1 MNLPKIFVDRPI
13 TTIMIFLG
21 ILAIGLV
28 SLSRLPIDLLPEI
41 EMPVISVLTQY
52 PGASARDVETNV
64 TEEIETLL
72 STVNKLD
79 KITSVSIDNMS
90 VVQCQ
95 FKWGTDLDEA
105 ANDIRNLLELAKR
118 NLPDD
123 VETPIIFKFGSNMF
137 PVLIMGVNAEESY
150 MGLNKLI
157 EKEIANPLKRIPG
170 VGTVMVYGGPVRQ
183 IRIDIDPRRLE
194 AYNLT
199 IDQIAGI
206 LAAENLNMPT
216 GSIKMGLL
224 EYNLRVPGEFTDPD
238 QVGNIVISQMNGCPV
253 YLKDV
258 ATIYDGLKE
267 RTIDVKLMG
276 GKGLT
281 LMVQKQ
287 SGANTVAV
295 ANAVLKKM
303 EELKKNVPSDV
314 KFQTVL
320 NSSDFIVNSV
330 RNLSEAVI
338 YGGLFVVL
346 VILFFLREW
355 RATVIVA
362 LTIPFSLIV
371 AFIYLFITGNT
382 LNLISLSSLSIAVG
396 MVVDDAIVIL
406 ENITR
411 HIEGGARP
419 REAAVFGST
428 EVGLAVVASTLSI
441 VAVFLPLTFLSGI
454 SGVLFHILGI
464 LVTVTILT
472 SLFAALTLVPMLSS
486 KLLRAKRGKIN
497 DSKLNKLYQI
507 TENWF
512 IRIEEFYQKLLRFA
526 LTHRKTVII
535 SAFIIFVGSMVLFK
549 FIGTEFIPKSDDGS
563 LQINVELQPGTRL
576 EETKKVAKQ
585 IENILHEEAPELQ
598 YYSVQAGVNDE
609 GFSST
614 LFGQKEGSH
623 IFSMR
628 LRFGKKKDRERSIF
642 DIADV
647 LRPRI
652 SRIPNVVNFSIR
664 SGGLGSM
671 LIGGGAT
678 GKDLE
683 IDVIG
688 HNLEETTRLANEIES
703 KLELIPG
710 AVDVAIDRSK
720 ERAEL
725 EIIPDREKIASVGL
739 NTAMIA
745 NTIRQS
751 IYGVVATKYRE
762 EGDQYDIF
770 IRYKPAFR
778 ESIADVENIPV
789 RTLTGQLVKVKD
801 IATIKET
808 LSPPEIRRKNQER
821 VVTIG
826 ANISGR
832 ALGEVTADIQRQIAQ
847 MNIPPGIDIE
857 YGGQV
862 EQQSESF
869 RDLGLFL
876 VLSIF
881 LVYMIMASQF
891 ESLLD
896 PFVIMFSIPFALVG
910 VAWGLFLTGI
920 SLSAIAFLAI
930 IMLIG
935 IVVKNAIVLVDYI
948 NILRA
953 REYQL
958 FDAIVTA
965 GGNRLRPVL
974 MTAITTILG
983 MIPLAI
989 SRGEGAEIWQ
999 PLGVTVIFGLAV
1011 STLVTL
1017 ILVPVV
1023 YSVFETRFKKGEW
1036 E

>member
-598 YYSVQAGVNDE
+598 YYSIRAGVNDE

-664 SGGLGSM
+664 SGLGSM
-671 LIGGGAT
+671 LIGGGVT

-683 IDVIG
+683 IDIIG

-989 SRGEGAEIWQ
+989 SRGEGAEIWH

>member
-598 YYSVQAGVNDE
+598 YYSRKIE
-609 GFSST
+609 
-614 LFGQKEGSH
+614 K
-623 IFSMR
+623 
-628 LRFGKKKDRERSIF
+628 
-642 DIADV
+642 
-647 LRPRI
+647 
-652 SRIPNVVNFSIR
+652 
-664 SGGLGSM
+664 GL
-671 LIGGGAT
+671 
-678 GKDLE
+678 
-683 IDVIG
+683 
-688 HNLEETTRLANEIES
+688 
-703 KLELIPG
+703 
-710 AVDVAIDRSK
+710 
-720 ERAEL
+720 
-725 EIIPDREKIASVGL
+725 
-739 NTAMIA
+739 
-745 NTIRQS
+745 
-751 IYGVVATKYRE
+751 Y
-762 EGDQYDIF
+762 
-770 IRYKPAFR
+770 
-778 ESIADVENIPV
+778 
-789 RTLTGQLVKVKD
+789 
-801 IATIKET
+801 
-808 LSPPEIRRKNQER
+808 
-821 VVTIG
+821 
-826 ANISGR
+826 
-832 ALGEVTADIQRQIAQ
+832 
-847 MNIPPGIDIE
+847 
-857 YGGQV
+857 
-862 EQQSESF
+862 
-869 RDLGLFL
+869 
-876 VLSIF
+876 
-881 LVYMIMASQF
+881 
-891 ESLLD
+891 
-896 PFVIMFSIPFALVG
+896 
-910 VAWGLFLTGI
+910 
-920 SLSAIAFLAI
+920 
-930 IMLIG
+930 
-935 IVVKNAIVLVDYI
+935 
-948 NILRA
+948 
-953 REYQL
+953 
-958 FDAIVTA
+958 
-965 GGNRLRPVL
+965 
-974 MTAITTILG
+974 
-983 MIPLAI
+983 
-989 SRGEGAEIWQ
+989 
-999 PLGVTVIFGLAV
+999 
-1011 STLVTL
+1011 L
-1017 ILVPVV
+1017 ILQMC
-1023 YSVFETRFKKGEW
+1023 YDQGFHGYLTL
-1036 E
+1036 